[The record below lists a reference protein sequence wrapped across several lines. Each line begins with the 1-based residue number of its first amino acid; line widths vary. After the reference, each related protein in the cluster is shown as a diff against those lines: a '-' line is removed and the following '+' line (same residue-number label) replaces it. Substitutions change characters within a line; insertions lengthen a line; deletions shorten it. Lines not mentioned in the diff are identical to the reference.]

1 MTAGTT
7 YYFQI
12 TAADDLDL
20 RSYFARNNGVAPEWD
35 IHLTSWLDGDPGFP
49 DFFVGAGLS
58 IRRYQ
63 DHATFSERL
72 MPEVDHYF
80 WGASRTVPNAGETE
94 ELAAKHYA
102 PHVERPFYPGLVK
115 YMTSAPIIA
124 AVLEAPRVIEVSRT
138 LMGATFGWKAEPGTI
153 RGDFSS
159 STAYNLVHG
168 SDSPEAAEKEIA
180 LFFSADEI
188 NDYERSLDGWLIS
201 EDDG

>member
-1 MTAGTT
+1 MERTLLLLKPDALQRGLAGRILSR
-7 YYFQI
+7 FEEKGI
-12 TAADDLDL
+12 K
-20 RSYFARNNGVAPEWD
+20 
-35 IHLTSWLDGDPGFP
+35 I
-49 DFFVGAGLS
+49 AGLKVMR
-58 IRRYQ
+58 I
-63 DHATFSERL
+63 
-72 MPEVDHYF
+72 
-80 WGASRTVPNAGETE
+80 TE

-124 AVLEAPRVIEVSRT
+124 AVLEAPRVIEVSRK

-168 SDSPEAAEKEIA
+168 SDSPEAAAKEIA